1 MRKILL
7 GLLTLGALNIQA
19 QKSEL
24 AVKYGNSITEAGLM
38 DQLNILASDALEGR
52 ETGERGQKMAAAL
65 LSDHFQKLGLKAPV
79 KQGDQMSYY
88 QNVPLI
94 STKIRKA
101 DLIIGKNKYEV
112 FDKIIFVGSGVTN
125 GEVSADVVFVGDG
138 AEERYEGLD
147 VQGKVVLMITPNSYQ
162 KAVRLSRIAAE
173 KGAKLALAVRT
184 EKDEILEELIS
195 SYRGYYESGRM
206 TVDTGIEEPKFV
218 GLYFVAPS
226 LMKDLT
232 GKTYEK
238 LVEIKDAGSVSDLKK
253 VKAKPVSFDVAK
265 DIKRINSENVMGY
278 LEGSDLKDELVVVTS
293 HYDHLGRRGDKI
305 FNGADD
311 DGSGTAG
318 VMEMAEAFATAKAD
332 GNGPRRSM
340 LFLAFTGEEKGLLG
354 SEYYADH
361 PVFALENTVTNLNMD
376 MIGRND
382 NENYKGKDYVCL
394 VGSDKLSTQLHEIS
408 EQANATY
415 TNLELNYVYN
425 DENHPEQIYYRSDHW
440 NFAKNRIPVI
450 FYTTGS
456 HDDYHQETDTVEK
469 IERDVY
475 LKRTRLVFYTAWELV
490 NRDKRPALD
499 EQMEN

>member
-1 MRKILL
+1 MKNIFFSIL
-7 GLLTLGALNIQA
+7 TFMALGAQA

-24 AVKYGNSITEAGLM
+24 ALKYANTITNEDLFDYLG
-38 DQLNILASDALEGR
+38 ILASDALEGR
-52 ETGERGQKMAAAL
+52 ETGERGQRMAAAL
-65 LSDHFQKLGLKAPV
+65 ISHHFQSLGLIPPV
-79 KQGDQMSYY
+79 KNGDQMSYY

-94 STKIRKA
+94 STKIKSA
-101 DLIIGKNKYEV
+101 HLKIGKSQYDNFNKT
-112 FDKIIFVGSGVTN
+112 IFVGSGVTN
-125 GEVSADVVFVGDG
+125 GEESSEVVFVGDG
-138 AEERYEGLD
+138 SAESYKGLD
-147 VQGKVVLMITPNSYQ
+147 VAGKAVLMITPNSYR
-162 KAVRLSRIAAE
+162 KAVALSRIAAE
-173 KGAKLALAVRT
+173 NGAKLALVVRT
-184 EKDEILEELIS
+184 SSDEVLEELVT
-195 SYRGYYESGRM
+195 SYRGYYEAGRM
-206 TVDTGIEEPKFV
+206 TVDTGIEETQFV
-218 GLYFVAPS
+218 GMYFTAPS
-226 LMKDLT
+226 LMKELT

-238 LVEIKDAGSVSDLKK
+238 LKALADAKSIGDFKK
-253 VKAKPVSFDVAK
+253 VK
-265 DIKRINSENVMGY
+265 IGRIAFNVEKQVKKISSENVMGY

-318 VMEMAEAFATAKAD
+318 VMDMAQAFAMAKAE

-361 PVFALENTVTNLNMD
+361 PVFPLENTVTNLNMD
-376 MIGRND
+376 MIGRYD
-382 NENYKGKDYVCL
+382 EENYKGKDYVCL
-394 VGSDKLSTQLHEIS
+394 VGSDKLSTELHQIS
-408 EQANATY
+408 EQANAIY

-440 NFAKNRIPVI
+440 NFAKNGIPVI

-456 HDDYHQETDTVEK
+456 HDDYHEETDTVEK
-469 IERDVY
+469 IEKEVY

-499 EQMEN
+499 EKPSN

>member
-7 GLLTLGALNIQA
+7 GLLTLVALNTQA

-24 AVKYGNSITEAGLM
+24 AEKYGNSITVEGLM

-52 ETGERGQKMAAAL
+52 ETGERGQRMAAAL
-65 LSDHFQKLGLKAPV
+65 LMDHFQKLGLKAPV

-88 QNVPLI
+88 QNVPLV
-94 STKIRKA
+94 SSKTKSSYLK
-101 DLIIGKNKYEV
+101 IGKTKYENFNKNV
-112 FDKIIFVGSGVTN
+112 FVGTGVTAGEMSGEVIFVGN
-125 GEVSADVVFVGDG
+125 GAP
-138 AEERYEGLD
+138 ERYESVD
-147 VQGKVVLMITPNSYQ
+147 VKGKFVLMIGDNNYRATR
-162 KAVRLSRIAAE
+162 KASKIAAAN
-173 KGAKLALAVRT
+173 GAKALIAVRT
-184 EKDEILEELIS
+184 ETDEILEELMT
-195 SYRGYYESGRM
+195 SYRRYLEAGRM
-206 TVDTGIEEPKFV
+206 TVDTGIEQNDFL
-218 GLYFVAPS
+218 GMYFLAPS
-226 LMKDLT
+226 LVKEIL
-232 GKTYEK
+232 GKSYEK
-238 LVEIKDAGSVSDLKK
+238 LSPIAFSEDNAGFEKIKKGSVSISIEKEVKK
-253 VKAKPVSFDVAK
+253 
-265 DIKRINSENVMGY
+265 ITSENVMGY

-318 VMEMAEAFATAKAD
+318 VMEMAEVFAMAKAD

-354 SEYYADH
+354 SEYYADN
-361 PVFALENTVTNLNMD
+361 PVFPLENTVTNLNMD

-382 NENYKGKDYVCL
+382 DENYNDKDYVCL
-394 VGSDKLSTQLHEIS
+394 VGSDKLSTELHEIS
-408 EQANATY
+408 EEANSTY
-415 TNLELNYVYN
+415 TDLELNYVYN

-440 NFAKNRIPVI
+440 NFAKNGIPVI

-469 IERDVY
+469 IEKEVY

-490 NRDKRPALD
+490 NRDKRPALN
-499 EQMEN
+499 EQ